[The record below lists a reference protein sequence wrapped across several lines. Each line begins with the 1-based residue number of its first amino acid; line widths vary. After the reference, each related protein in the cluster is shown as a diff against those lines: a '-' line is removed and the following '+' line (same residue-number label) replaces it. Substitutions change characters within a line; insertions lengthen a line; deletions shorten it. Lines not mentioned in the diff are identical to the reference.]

1 MIEKYVIEKD
11 LNTEPEIDSFDLLI
25 SFKEGNDGSE
35 EEVKGIEEIGVA
47 LENKRF
53 YIKESEFDDV
63 VTLELNTSDPVKLVE
78 QFAKTP
84 TEVIEKVIPVDT
96 VVPSTMDNI
105 RESILEFAATN
116 MVPKGSFTV
125 QCINRS
131 KRYLEPSNEVVNQ
144 ISTEISDKLNV
155 NYDDKN
161 TDWVIHI
168 EEIGKITGIA
178 IRRPD
183 ETLIK

>member
-1 MIEKYVIEKD
+1 
-11 LNTEPEIDSFDLLI
+11 LNTEQEIDTFDLLV
-25 SFKEGNDGSE
+25 SFKEDNNGFKEDTGINPE
-35 EEVKGIEEIGVA
+35 IRGIEEIKVA
-47 LENKRF
+47 LMNKSF

-63 VTLELNTSDPVKLVE
+63 VTLELSMNDPVKVVE

-96 VVPSTMDNI
+96 VVPSTMEDI
-105 RESILEFAATN
+105 RKSILEYAATN
-116 MVPKGSFTV
+116 MVPEGTFTV
-125 QCINRS
+125 KCINRS
-131 KRYLEPSNEVVNQ
+131 KRYLDSSDEVVNQ
-144 ISTEISDKLNV
+144 ISSEICNKFNV

-168 EEIGKITGIA
+168 EEIGRMTGIA

-183 ETLIK
+183 EILIK